1 MLALTTKTGAP
12 YVGLSEVAEPEPLPN
27 QALVRVRASSLNRG
41 EVLALRERP
50 EGTPAGW
57 DLAGVVERPAADGSG
72 PPAGMRVV
80 GLVNLGAWAQLAAVP
95 TTRLAAIPGAVSDAQ
110 AATLPTAGLTA
121 LRALGVAGLM
131 IAKNVLVTGATGGV
145 GRFAVQLAREG
156 GANVT
161 ALVRDVTANE
171 QLLRRLGA
179 VVVTD
184 SVDEDFDLVVDAAGG
199 AIFALAIEHLA
210 PRGIVV
216 NLATDDHHE
225 LVSFRA
231 ARFDRAK
238 GARIYTFNLF
248 DELEGRGACGDL
260 ARLCALMAQGRL
272 DAQVELEVTW
282 HEAGAAITALLERR
296 VGGKVV
302 LHID

>member
-1 MLALTTKTGAP
+1 
-12 YVGLSEVAEPEPLPN
+12 
-27 QALVRVRASSLNRG
+27 
-41 EVLALRERP
+41 
-50 EGTPAGW
+50 
-57 DLAGVVERPAADGSG
+57 
-72 PPAGMRVV
+72 MRVV

-121 LRALGVAGLM
+121 LRALEVAGLM

-231 ARFDRAK
+231 ARFERAK

-248 DELEGRGACGDL
+248 DELEGRGAWGDL
-260 ARLCALMAQGRL
+260 ARLCALMARGRL